1 MEHNPMLK
9 NYLYYPLSDKD
20 LQKIHAGKFFIYN
33 DLERI
38 HDIEDL
44 FDNNNVCYILIET
57 NRKNNGHYFCL
68 IRRGKMIEQFD
79 SYGIPIEEQ
88 KAFVKPQ
95 LLDKNNHITRLLLDS
110 PYRVSYNEHEF
121 QDYDD
126 LNIATCGRWCGLR
139 AMYKDL
145 PLGKFKDMVVRDCH
159 SMNIMPDDWAVLKTE
174 RMINII

>member
-1 MEHNPMLK
+1 
-9 NYLYYPLSDKD
+9 
-20 LQKIHAGKFFIYN
+20 
-33 DLERI
+33 
-38 HDIEDL
+38 
-44 FDNNNVCYILIET
+44 
-57 NRKNNGHYFCL
+57 
-68 IRRGKMIEQFD
+68 MIEQFD

-139 AMYKDL
+139 ARYKDL
-145 PLGKFKDMVVRDCH
+145 PLGKFKDMVVRDCKR
-159 SMNIMPDDWAVLKTE
+159 MNVMPDDWAVMKTHE
-174 RMINII
+174 FLA